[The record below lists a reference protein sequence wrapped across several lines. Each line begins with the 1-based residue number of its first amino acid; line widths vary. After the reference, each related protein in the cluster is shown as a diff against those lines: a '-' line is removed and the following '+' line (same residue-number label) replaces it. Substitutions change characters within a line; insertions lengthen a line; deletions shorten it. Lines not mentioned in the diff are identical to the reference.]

1 MLNLTGL
8 LRRAPF
14 RKDKKKTMAKYSKK
28 QRENKSNILAGIEKF
43 RNYAT
48 PRGFYMKEGT
58 YGVYNVTHNGHHTK
72 LEAVRAART
81 EADGRMTKGWII
93 NVAGRQRTFKP
104 DGSGWEVHPIK

>member
-1 MLNLTGL
+1 MGL

-28 QRENKSNILAGIEKF
+28 QRENKANIIAGIDKF
-43 RNYAT
+43 RGYAT
-48 PRGFYMKEGT
+48 PRGFYMKEST

>member
-1 MLNLTGL
+1 MGL

-14 RKDKKKTMAKYSKK
+14 RKDKTKNMAKYSKK
-28 QRENKSNILAGIEKF
+28 EKAAKINLVAGIDKF

-48 PRGFYMKEGT
+48 PRGFYIKESS
-58 YGVYNVTHNGHHTK
+58 YGVYNVTHNGHHTQ

-81 EADGRMTKGWII
+81 EKDGSMVKGWII

-104 DGSGWEVHPIK
+104 DGSGWEIYPIK

>member
-1 MLNLTGL
+1 MGL

-14 RKDKKKTMAKYSKK
+14 RKDKTRNMAKYSKK
-28 QRENKSNILAGIEKF
+28 EKAAKTNNLIAGIEKF
-43 RNYAT
+43 RGYAT
-48 PRGFYMKEGT
+48 PRGFYMKEST